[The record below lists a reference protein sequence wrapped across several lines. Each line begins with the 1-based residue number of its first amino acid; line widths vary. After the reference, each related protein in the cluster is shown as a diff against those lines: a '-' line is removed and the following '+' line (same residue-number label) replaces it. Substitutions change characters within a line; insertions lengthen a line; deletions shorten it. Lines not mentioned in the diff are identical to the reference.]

1 LSLSRDGAERDAR
14 RLFVTGRLRENVGHE
29 RATEEVAAI
38 GRSLASE
45 HPAANAGWSLWSA
58 PVMESLINDDGWTIL
73 TLLVLMVGFVVLI
86 ACANVANMLL
96 ARGTARAREMAVRTA
111 LGAGRGR
118 LVRQLLTESFVVSLA
133 AAGLGLLFSTGLLEA
148 LIRISNGQEQ
158 VFLMAEIDGR
168 VLGFTLLVSL
178 VAPLIFG
185 LFPALRAS
193 DRDASGVLRDGRGAD
208 GGRAGK
214 RARGTLV
221 GAQIA
226 LAVTLMVVAGLLV
239 RSIYNLQ
246 QREMGFDPAGLAV
259 VELDLPENEYPDEES
274 RRQYFERVLEEVE
287 AMPSVRG
294 AAMLSAIPGADFGM
308 RRGLEIEGRPLPE
321 DRARP
326 PVFAVRVS
334 PGTFEVMGVPIVAGR
349 AFSAADGPDGVPV
362 AILSREVADR
372 YWAEQD
378 PIGRRIRVGADEE
391 EWLRIVGVAG
401 DVRSTTDSE
410 EPAPNVY
417 LPYGQNAATA
427 SY

>member
-1 LSLSRDGAERDAR
+1 
-14 RLFVTGRLRENVGHE
+14 
-29 RATEEVAAI
+29 
-38 GRSLASE
+38 
-45 HPAANAGWSLWSA
+45 
-58 PVMESLINDDGWTIL
+58 M
-73 TLLVLMVGFVVLI
+73 
-86 ACANVANMLL
+86 
-96 ARGTARAREMAVRTA
+96 
-111 LGAGRGR
+111 
-118 LVRQLLTESFVVSLA
+118 
-133 AAGLGLLFSTGLLEA
+133 
-148 LIRISNGQEQ
+148 
-158 VFLMAEIDGR
+158 
-168 VLGFTLLVSL
+168 
-178 VAPLIFG
+178 
-185 LFPALRAS
+185 
-193 DRDASGVLRDGRGAD
+193 
-208 GGRAGK
+208 
-214 RARGTLV
+214 

-427 SY
+427 SYVLARIPREAAAPAGALRSAVWTVDPNQPIDRVTTVRQAQYDNRGSTYAILTLFVIFAAFALFMAGIGVYGVMAYSVSQRRSEIGVRIALGAELSSVRRMVVGQGMRILVYGVGAGLVAAFLLSRTLSGIVFGITTTDPLTYVGVPLVLGAVALLANLIPAIRASRTDPVQALRAE